1 MKYVTKCG
9 SLSIEWGK
17 RTYIMG
23 ILNVTP
29 DSFSGDGV
37 RNDVGLALE
46 QALRFQND
54 GADIID
60 VGGESTRPG
69 SIPVDLNEERRR
81 VIPVVRSLVSKLSIP
96 ISVDTYK
103 PRLAEEAIGAGAA
116 MINDTWGLK
125 HDISMASIVSHGNVP
140 VILMHNQ
147 DGVEYSDL
155 IPDVI
160 DSLSK
165 SIEYAIDSGI
175 REENIILDP
184 GIGFGKTPSQ
194 NLQLIRRLG
203 EIKAMGFPVLIGTS
217 RKSTLGLVLDLPVDD
232 RLEGTAATVAIS
244 IANGVDIVRVHD
256 VREMKRVSLMSDAIV
271 RDMIA

>member
-69 SIPVDLNEERRR
+69 SIPVDLDEERRR

-116 MINDTWGLK
+116 MINDIWGLK
-125 HDISMASIVSHGNVP
+125 HDISMASIVSHSNVP
-140 VILMHNQ
+140 VVLMHNQ

-184 GIGFGKTPSQ
+184 GIGFGKTPSH

>member
-37 RNDVGLALE
+37 GNDIGLALE
-46 QALRFQND
+46 QALQLQND

-69 SIPVDLNEERRR
+69 SIPVDLEEERRR
-81 VIPVVRSLVSKLSIP
+81 VIPVVRNLVSNLSIP

-103 PRLAEEAIGAGAA
+103 PKIAEEAIDAGAA
-116 MINDTWGLK
+116 MINDVWGLK
-125 HDISMASIVSHGNVP
+125 HDISMAS
-140 VILMHNQ
+140 MHNQ
-147 DGVEYSDL
+147 DGFEYSDL

-160 DSLSK
+160 DSLNK
-165 SIEYAIDSGI
+165 SIECAIDSGI

-232 RLEGTAATVAIS
+232 RLEGTGATVAIS

>member
-69 SIPVDLNEERRR
+69 SIPVDLDEERRR

-103 PRLAEEAIGAGAA
+103 PRLAEEAIGVGAS
-116 MINDTWGLK
+116 MINDIWGLK
-125 HDISMASIVSHGNVP
+125 HDISMASIVSHSNVP

-147 DGVEYSDL
+147 DGVES
-155 IPDVI
+155 
-160 DSLSK
+160 
-165 SIEYAIDSGI
+165 
-175 REENIILDP
+175 
-184 GIGFGKTPSQ
+184 
-194 NLQLIRRLG
+194 
-203 EIKAMGFPVLIGTS
+203 
-217 RKSTLGLVLDLPVDD
+217 
-232 RLEGTAATVAIS
+232 
-244 IANGVDIVRVHD
+244 
-256 VREMKRVSLMSDAIV
+256 VSYTHLRAHET
-271 RDMIA
+271 

>member
-69 SIPVDLNEERRR
+69 SIPVDLDEERRR

-116 MINDTWGLK
+116 MINDIWGLK
-125 HDISMASIVSHGNVP
+125 HDISMASIVSHSNVP

-184 GIGFGKTPSQ
+184 GIGFGKTPSH

>member
-69 SIPVDLNEERRR
+69 SIPVDLDEERRR

-116 MINDTWGLK
+116 MINDIWGLK
-125 HDISMASIVSHGNVP
+125 HDISMASIVSHSNVP
-140 VILMHNQ
+140 VVLMHNQ

-184 GIGFGKTPSQ
+184 GIGFGKTPSH

-217 RKSTLGLVLDLPVDD
+217 RKSTLGLVLDLPVGD

-271 RDMIA
+271 RDMIV